1 MRVMIKF
8 ALPVESGNTAI
19 RTGKLQKVMQQ
30 IAEDLKPEAAYFF
43 PTPTAGEGVEI
54 GLVRHLEPRIVH
66 PRHIPLPQ
74 NDTVSVEL
82 IPGSQIDPAICFAAD
97 LVKPDA
103 IHIML

>member
-1 MRVMIKF
+1 MTSRHDKAQATSKARLLSRRDFLDLCAVF
-8 ALPVESGNTAI
+8 LDAA
-19 RTGKLQKVMQQ
+19 GK
-30 IAEDLKPEAAYFF
+30 
-43 PTPTAGEGVEI
+43 GVEI